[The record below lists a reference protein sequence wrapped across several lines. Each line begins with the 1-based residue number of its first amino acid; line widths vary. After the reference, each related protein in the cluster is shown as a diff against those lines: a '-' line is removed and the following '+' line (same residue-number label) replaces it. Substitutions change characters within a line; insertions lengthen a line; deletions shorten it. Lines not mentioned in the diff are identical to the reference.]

1 MGLDALILFFF
12 LIFTLEQALSLSS
25 FTLIKK
31 LFNSSVLPPIRV
43 VSSAYLKT
51 AEQLYQRNSHTVK
64 KVLVPTTDSLPGDL
78 AKGLSLEASCI

>member
-1 MGLDALILFFF
+1 MKFVMQQRGWMPESYFFF
-12 LIFTLEQALSLSS
+12 IFTLEQALSLSS

-31 LFNSSVLPPIRV
+31 LFNSSVP
-43 VSSAYLKT
+43 AYLKT

-64 KVLVPTTDSLPGDL
+64 KVLAPTTDSLPGDL